1 MLVVVVDV
9 EVASVGLERL
19 ELLYP
24 LLEGDLGHGVREAG
38 AVGSTAVL
46 WSLESEA
53 DRFKPR
59 NAIGVELYDVLF
71 LYAVFFFKRQKRGDI
86 TPCKQVGHPHKPQPA
101 EPPKKQEKR
110 ESQFQRIDRRT

>member
-59 NAIGVELYDVLF
+59 DALGVELIRRSLF
-71 LYAVFFFKRQKRGDI
+71 VRCIFFSNDKTG
-86 TPCKQVGHPHKPQPA
+86 G
-101 EPPKKQEKR
+101 
-110 ESQFQRIDRRT
+110 